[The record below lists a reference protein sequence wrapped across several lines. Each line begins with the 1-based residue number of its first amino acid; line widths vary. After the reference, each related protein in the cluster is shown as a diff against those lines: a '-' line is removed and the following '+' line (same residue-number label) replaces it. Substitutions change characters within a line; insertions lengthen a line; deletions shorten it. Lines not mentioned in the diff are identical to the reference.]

1 MGENIDRQATLQ
13 PLVAALEHIAVK
25 GNLLLFA
32 PDRAHRME
40 IMKAMT
46 ELELVAWNVA
56 IKKYEMT
63 WRGRQCLAQYRQR

>member
-40 IMKAMT
+40 IRQLARARH
-46 ELELVAWNVA
+46 LSRLVRESSAAGSTKVPIA
-56 IKKYEMT
+56 
-63 WRGRQCLAQYRQR
+63 G